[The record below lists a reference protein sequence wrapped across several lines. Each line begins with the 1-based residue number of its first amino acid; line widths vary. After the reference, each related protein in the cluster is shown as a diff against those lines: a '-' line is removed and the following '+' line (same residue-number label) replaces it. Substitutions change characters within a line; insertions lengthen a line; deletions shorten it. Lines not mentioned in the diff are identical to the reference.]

1 MDINYYLREEV
12 DLEEDSIYAQEVDY
26 SKVPKWKQVMS
37 LGILI
42 LTVIAMIFEQQIGI
56 ALHVSAWIGALVLMA
71 TRVIPEKKAMRS
83 IDMNTILL
91 FVGSLALANAIQVSG
106 AGKLIA
112 SSLMSTLGKDHL
124 RMYYYL
130 LYSCYLLR

>member
-1 MDINYYLREEV
+1 
-12 DLEEDSIYAQEVDY
+12 
-26 SKVPKWKQVMS
+26 MS

-112 SSLMSTLGKDHL
+112 SSLMSTLGKIHL